1 MKQYQC
7 VQVGH
12 HNDIGKV
19 IEEYQKNGWHLH
31 TYQATTTLASL
42 VAPVVSHYLLFEKD
56 AE

>member
-19 IEEYQKNGWHLH
+19 IEEYQKNGWHFH

-56 AE
+56 AD